1 MVKLMCII
9 VEKKKFTTSMDD
21 CRLFAVGV
29 RRKSESIEEILPGTL
44 GNDPEFPSGVYC

>member
-1 MVKLMCII
+1 MCII
-9 VEKKKFTTSMDD
+9 VEKKKVYNVHD